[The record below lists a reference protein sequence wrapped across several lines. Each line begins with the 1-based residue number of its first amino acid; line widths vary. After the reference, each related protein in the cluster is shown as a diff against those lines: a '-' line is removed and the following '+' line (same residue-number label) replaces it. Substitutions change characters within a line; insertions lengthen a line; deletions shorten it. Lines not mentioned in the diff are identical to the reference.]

1 MSLARARRGRRKGIV
16 GIEAAIVMIAFVIV
30 AAALAFVALNMG
42 MFTTQK
48 SKETIGRGLSQ
59 ASTALE
65 IDGSV
70 TGNVTSSTVDAL
82 VVPLK
87 VAPGREGVDLSVDRT
102 SVRLIITSP
111 DGSSV
116 AYENIY
122 LGVEILTTTPA
133 SLSNI
138 LSLLT
143 TGSPSNTTIPEAKIV
158 VLKGDNDNVLEFGE
172 KAVLAVEL
180 PAGYGSYTKIA
191 IELRVPDGAPLTV
204 ERIVPASLPNDGA
217 VDMS

>member
-1 MSLARARRGRRKGIV
+1 MARKKRKGIV

-48 SKETIGRGLSQ
+48 SKETIGRGLAQ

-70 TGNVTSSTVDAL
+70 TGNVTSSTVDAII
-82 VVPLK
+82 VPLK

-102 SVRLIITSP
+102 SVRLIVTQP

-122 LGVEILTTTPA
+122 TGIDTSLTSAITA
-133 SLSNI
+133 DLSTI
-138 LSLLT
+138 LSKLT
-143 TGSPSNTTIPEAKIV
+143 TGSPSNTTKPEAKII

-180 PAGYGSYTKIA
+180 NAGYGSYTKISV
-191 IELRVPDGAPLTV
+191 ELRVADGAPLTV
-204 ERIVPASLPNDGA
+204 ERIVPASLPTDGA